1 MRQPRRSLPLASAL
15 CLPLFLGTAIATAT
29 AAEPTLGQLVRVKG
43 SVLVSQGPL
52 YTLGREGTP
61 LKAGHR
67 LMALEGAEAL
77 VRFSDQCQFRLGEDQ
92 LLDIGNQSPCALGQG
107 GEYPAE
113 AALLT
118 GNEALEP
125 QPAALD
131 GAQRSPATPAS
142 TPIGTVAEVKGLVK
156 VNDQPVRPGA
166 QLHRRNPI
174 TTGPDGEA
182 TLEFTDGQ
190 SVRLR
195 PSSKFT
201 IHDYRFN
208 SQEPVKHHAAFEL
221 PRGGLS
227 FTAGAMAKENPDAV
241 TLTTPYGTIAI
252 HGADFSVVIGSL
264 LIQVTAGT
272 VSINGEV
279 ISAGQYVFVPD
290 GASVPQVFESLAE
303 LQAAVPEQVLAQT
316 STLSTST
323 TLAAGQT
330 VTLTATGLTTTT
342 IGVTA
347 LGAAAVLGGVTAQ
360 GNTNNDPISVQP

>member
-1 MRQPRRSLPLASAL
+1 MWQPRRSLPLTAAL
-15 CLPLFLGTAIATAT
+15 CLPLFLGIAIATAT

-52 YTLGREGTP
+52 YTLGREGIP

-92 LLDIGNQSPCALGQG
+92 LLDIGDQSPCALGQG

-131 GAQRSPATPAS
+131 GAQRAPVTPTS

-195 PSSKFT
+195 SSSKFT
-201 IHDYRFN
+201 IHDYRF
-208 SQEPVKHHAAFEL
+208 SRQEPVKHHAAYEL